1 MDDLKRAMGQ
11 VFTST
16 EDILQFLKTR
26 GLDENTLKRE
36 GFNKILDNLLSK
48 RFSNS

>member
-1 MDDLKRAMGQ
+1 MDDLKMAMGQ

-26 GLDENTLKRE
+26 GLDENTLTRE